1 MRIGG
6 SCQSQIGQSKKYSP
20 LRTSTRIE
28 MLIRYFQLCS
38 TISFFHFSQ
47 FDAYIISKTVVL
59 EKFLWCHLGNF

>member
-6 SCQSQIGQSKKYSP
+6 SRQSQIGQSKKYSP

-47 FDAYIISKTVVL
+47 FDAYIISKAVVL
-59 EKFLWCHLGNF
+59 KKFLWCHFGNF